1 MVRCLCVCFYEKPIH
16 ITGSYWFIVD
26 KQKLTHEESL
36 LMHPVVNL
44 CCRNSNRLKEQ
55 QTTLE
60 KSGSMN
66 CVKCQSFPAAPQHRN
81 AEAFFKTA
89 LASFSVSNTK
99 KKHFTKHKAI
109 LMFPVMD

>member
-66 CVKCQSFPAAPQHRN
+66 CVKCQSFLAAPQHRN
-81 AEAFFKTA
+81 AEAFSKQRW
-89 LASFSVSNTK
+89 LLSPYQIQ